1 VLSTQQEEQTVVDP
15 GNGVAY
21 LHMAVPNARISKLLR
36 KYLHATR
43 RTKLGLARVHT
54 EALSPHPQAWSRI
67 CP

>member
-1 VLSTQQEEQTVVDP
+1 MVDP

-36 KYLHATR
+36 KSLHATR
-43 RTKLGLARVHT
+43 KAKLGLARVHT
-54 EALSPHPQAWSRI
+54 EALSQHPQACSRM